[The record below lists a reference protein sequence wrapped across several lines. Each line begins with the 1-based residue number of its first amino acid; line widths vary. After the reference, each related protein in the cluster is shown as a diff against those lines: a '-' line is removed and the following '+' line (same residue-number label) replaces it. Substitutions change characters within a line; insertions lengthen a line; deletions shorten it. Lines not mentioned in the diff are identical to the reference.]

1 MLHTRSFFFFLLLIR
16 PGMKQVTDGN
26 LFFLYKTSEICKI
39 VGEKKQS
46 YRSLQRTVSCAVP
59 PESCCIIQT
68 EVHPK
73 SILRRD
79 PSQSRGS
86 RLHGG
91 HILSYVSFLQM
102 TATHRIY
109 RF

>member
-1 MLHTRSFFFFLLLIR
+1 
-16 PGMKQVTDGN
+16 MKQVTDGN

-79 PSQSRGS
+79 PGQSRDS

-91 HILSYVSFLQM
+91 RILSYVSFLQM